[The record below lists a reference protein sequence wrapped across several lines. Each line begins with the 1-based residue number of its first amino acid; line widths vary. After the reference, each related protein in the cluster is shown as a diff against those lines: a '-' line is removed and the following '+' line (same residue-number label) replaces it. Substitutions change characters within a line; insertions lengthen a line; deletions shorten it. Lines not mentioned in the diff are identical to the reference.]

1 MHPSLRFWESDTVSE
16 RLIWGDGLSHRS
28 SRGGAYGR
36 EIGII
41 DLGHEPPLSV
51 DGNEAA
57 VIDRRRVSV
66 QWFSGTILTGLCGAA
81 LIGGAVFASLDGEMT
96 FARMPERV
104 ESALRGAFGA
114 NDRTATLR
122 KSDRLPPPGEAAA
135 ARNVVRV
142 STVTRVGN
150 RDVMRVR
157 PFVRISGNL
166 SMTTS
171 DLSAK
176 IPPFNAQRLLTDVG
190 SNQPA
195 ATDDP
200 SNPDAAE
207 PDAEV
212 SFVTKDLGPVLPKA
226 KIAAVVALDE
236 ILMRV
241 RDAANWRGNNGGVRY
256 AALANATADAG
267 GTQSDLKMAYA
278 PEGSAS
284 DPYAGFETRVVP
296 ENVTL
301 LPKTKDQVT
310 GGNPTGEHVH
320 LVKKGDTVTSILRDQ
335 GAMPDEAKS
344 MAAALGARGRDGG
357 LKEGEK
363 LRILM
368 GPSSPAPGARMQP
381 VRVIVA
387 NDTSVEAVAALSD
400 LGKYVAVDVQSINTV
415 TETADNAS
423 DDEDDDGTGVRLYQ
437 SIYETALRNKV
448 PSAVIEDMVRIYS
461 YDVDFQR
468 KVQPGDSFDV
478 FYAGEDEGASATDK
492 SEVLFAS
499 LTVGGET
506 KKYYRFQT
514 PDDGVV
520 DYYDET
526 GKSAKKFL
534 VRKPV
539 NNAIMSSGFGGR
551 RHPILGYVRMH
562 TGVDWATA
570 YGTPIFASGNGVV
583 EKAGLEG
590 GYGKYVKIKHNN
602 GYETGY
608 GHMSAF
614 AKGLEVGKRV
624 RQGQV
629 IGFVGSTGGS
639 TGNHVHYEI
648 LVNGRF
654 VDPMRVKLPRGR
666 SLEGPVM
673 AGFEKERDRLDTM
686 MANRNGAARVSD
698 AGPVQMQQI
707 SNR

>member
-1 MHPSLRFWESDTVSE
+1 MN
-16 RLIWGDGLSHRS
+16 HRTP
-28 SRGGAYGR
+28 RGSAYGR
-36 EIGII
+36 ETGVI

-51 DGNEAA
+51 DGSEAA

-96 FARMPERV
+96 FAKVPERV
-104 ESALRGAFGA
+104 EGALRGAFGA
-114 NDRTATLR
+114 NDRSASLH
-122 KSDRLPPPGEAAA
+122 KSDRLPPPGDSTAS
-135 ARNVVRV
+135 RSVVRV
-142 STVTRVGN
+142 STVTRVGS

-166 SMTTS
+166 SMATS
-171 DLSAK
+171 DLSAQ

-190 SNQPA
+190 AETSTATGDANGA
-195 ATDDP
+195 A
-200 SNPDAAE
+200 DAAE

-212 SFVTKDLGPVLPKA
+212 SFVTRDLAPILPKA
-226 KIAAVVALDE
+226 KLAAVVALDDV
-236 ILMRV
+236 LMRV
-241 RDAANWRGNNGGVRY
+241 RDAANWHGNTGSVRY
-256 AALANATADAG
+256 AALANAAADAG
-267 GTQSDLKMAYA
+267 GVQSDLKMAYA
-278 PEGSAS
+278 AEGTAA

-301 LPKTKDQVT
+301 LPKTKDQIT
-310 GGNPTGEHVH
+310 GGNPTGERVH
-320 LVKKGDTVTSILRDQ
+320 LVKKGDTVVSILRDQ
-335 GAMPDEAKS
+335 GATPEEAKAI
-344 MAAALGARGRDGG
+344 AATLGPRGRDGG

-368 GPSSPAPGARMQP
+368 GPVGPGTGARSQP
-381 VRVIVA
+381 YRVIVA
-387 NDTSVEAVAALSD
+387 NDTTVEAVSALSD
-400 LGKYVAVDVQSINTV
+400 IGKYVAVDVQSMNNV
-415 TETADNAS
+415 AETADTG
-423 DDEDDDGTGVRLYQ
+423 DDDDDDGSGVRLYQ

-448 PSAVIEDMVRIYS
+448 PPTVIEDMIRIYS

-478 FYAGEDEGASATDK
+478 FYAGEDEGSTATEK
-492 SEVLFAS
+492 HEVLYAS

-514 PDDGVV
+514 PDDAVI

-539 NNAIMSSGFGGR
+539 NNAIMRSGFGIR
-551 RHPILGYVRMH
+551 RHPILGYVKMH

-583 EKAGLEG
+583 ETAGWEG
-590 GYGKYVKIKHNN
+590 GYGKYVKLKHSN
-602 GYETGY
+602 GYETAY

-629 IGFVGSTGGS
+629 IGFVGSTGES
-639 TGNHVHYEI
+639 TGAHVHYEI

-654 VDPMRVKLPRGR
+654 VDPMRIKLPRGR
-666 SLEGPVM
+666 SLEGPM
-673 AGFEKERDRLDTM
+673 LASFEKERDRLDAQM
-686 MANRNGAARVSD
+686 NNRSNAPRISD
-698 AGPVQMQQI
+698 ATGSTGVRQI

>member
-1 MHPSLRFWESDTVSE
+1 MLNS
-16 RLIWGDGLSHRS
+16 GDAGLNQRT
-28 SRGGAYGR
+28 SRGGGYGR

-51 DGNEAA
+51 DGSEAA

-81 LIGGAVFASLDGEMT
+81 LIGGAVFASLDGETT
-96 FARMPERV
+96 FASVPERV

-114 NDRTATLR
+114 NDRAATLR
-122 KSDRLPPPGEAAA
+122 KSDRLPPPGETTA

-142 STVTRVGN
+142 STVARVGN

-157 PFVRISGNL
+157 PFIRIAGNL

-176 IPPFNAQRLLTDVG
+176 IPPFNAQRMLTDVG
-190 SNQPA
+190 SPA
-195 ATDDP
+195 QSAAEDP
-200 SNPDAAE
+200 NNPDAVE

-212 SFVTKDLGPVLPKA
+212 SFVTKDLAPILPKA
-226 KIAAVVALDE
+226 KISAMIALDDVA
-236 ILMRV
+236 MRV
-241 RDAANWRGNNGGVRY
+241 RDAANWHGTGSVRY
-256 AALANATADAG
+256 AALANATADATG
-267 GTQSDLKMAYA
+267 VPGDLKMAYA
-278 PEGSAS
+278 TEGTAA
-284 DPYAGFETRVVP
+284 DPYAGFEPRVIP

-310 GGNPTGEHVH
+310 GGNPSGERVH
-320 LVKKGDTVTSILRDQ
+320 IVRKGDTVASVLRDF
-335 GAMPDEAKS
+335 GAAQDEIKAIT
-344 MAAALGARGRDGG
+344 ATLGARGRDGG

-368 GPSSPAPGARMQP
+368 APASTAPGARLQP
-381 VRVIVA
+381 YRVIVA
-387 NDTSVEAVAALSD
+387 NDSTIEAVAALSD
-400 LGKYVAVDVQSINTV
+400 LGKYVAVDVASMNTV
-415 TETADNAS
+415 SETADASGS
-423 DDEDDDGTGVRLYQ
+423 DDDDDDGSGVRLYQ

-448 PSAVIEDMVRIYS
+448 PMPVIDDMVRIYS

-478 FYAGEDEGASATDK
+478 FYAGEDEGAGS
-492 SEVLFAS
+492 SEKNDVLYAS

-506 KKYYRFQT
+506 KRYYRFQT
-514 PDDGVV
+514 PDDAVV

-539 NNAIMSSGFGGR
+539 NTAIMRSGFGGR
-551 RHPILGYVRMH
+551 RHPILGYVKMH
-562 TGVDWATA
+562 TGVDWATG
-570 YGTPIFASGNGVV
+570 YGTPIFAAGNGVV
-583 EKAGLEG
+583 EKVGWEG
-590 GYGKYVKIKHNN
+590 GYGKYVRLKHNN
-602 GYETGY
+602 GYETAY

-614 AKGLEVGKRV
+614 AKGMEIGKRV

-629 IGFVGSTGGS
+629 IGFVGSTGMS
-639 TGNHVHYEI
+639 TGAHVHYEI

-666 SLEGPVM
+666 SLESQM
-673 AGFEKERDRLDTM
+673 LAGFEKERDRIDTM
-686 MANRNGAARVSD
+686 MNNRSGGIARISD
-698 AGPVQMQQI
+698 ATGGPLQTQTT
-707 SNR
+707 SR